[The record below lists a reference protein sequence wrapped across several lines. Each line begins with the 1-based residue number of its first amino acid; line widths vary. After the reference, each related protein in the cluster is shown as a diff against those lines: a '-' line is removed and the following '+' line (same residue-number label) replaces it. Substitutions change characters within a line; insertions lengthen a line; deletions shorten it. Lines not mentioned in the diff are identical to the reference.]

1 MKRFLPILLG
11 ASLSLVVATSAL
23 AIERGGSMAFAR
35 YDDSAI
41 IDPVW
46 ADRNPDLWLINA
58 LYETLL
64 RNGPDGSI
72 VAGLAES
79 HDVSADGKTIK
90 LTLRESLKFSDGSPL
105 TGEDV
110 VFSLERA
117 RNPDLGPWA
126 GLLGSVES
134 VKAEDNTIT
143 LSLKQPDPTILSIL
157 ATFNTGIVSKAAFEK
172 AAGATDRTAFL
183 VIADHGMEQ
192 NDPENTASWTDA
204 LVASGV
210 PHLDVEGFVYVDH
223 APTAR

>member
-11 ASLSLVVATSAL
+11 ASLSLAVATSAL

-79 HDVSADGKTIK
+79 HDVSADGKTIT
-90 LTLRESLKFSDGSPL
+90 LTLREGLKFSDGSPL
-105 TGEDV
+105 TGKDV
-110 VFSLERA
+110 VFSLDRA

-134 VKAEDNTIT
+134 VTAEGETVFAWPGIGNYIAS
-143 LSLKQPDPTILSIL
+143 SLFRADINAVLGGTVLIGTVFILLNMVSDMLYQMLDPRSNL
-157 ATFNTGIVSKAAFEK
+157 
-172 AAGATDRTAFL
+172 R
-183 VIADHGMEQ
+183 
-192 NDPENTASWTDA
+192 
-204 LVASGV
+204 
-210 PHLDVEGFVYVDH
+210 
-223 APTAR
+223 RR